1 MALSILNWFDA
12 VNDLHKFSDMI
23 WFFECVLKSVIYFK
37 LRLHELVSMYIAS
50 CAFTFVW
57 FMNIFIDIEVRLHEI
72 MRIVQM
78 FKTLD
83 TYFDICIGCFCN
95 HMIHDYPNEDWG
107 KSCYVL
113 ILKCVR
119 YQDCF
124 NIHTILFHSLD
135 YNTFISITNPFYRN
149 DNISLTT
156 LIYHGVQFLIWMTE
170 WKQKWFDLTGKKNIT
185 DAYT

>member
-1 MALSILNWFDA
+1 
-12 VNDLHKFSDMI
+12 MI
-23 WFFECVLKSVIYFK
+23 WCGYWFAKICW
-37 LRLHELVSMYIAS
+37 HDLVFRR
-50 CAFTFVW
+50 CAKKC
-57 FMNIFIDIEVRLHEI
+57 NIFQITCTWTYVNVHCFMCFHNRWVEVRLHEI
-72 MRIVQM
+72 MRIVQL

-83 TYFDICIGCFCN
+83 TYNDICIGCFCN